1 MAKPAIKAEDLELKE
16 DVKLDVSADETKPD
30 TEDKKD
36 VKDDD
41 DKVVLEKVVENTL
54 KVGIEKVKVDSF
66 LDEHKNTVTDT
77 VITLKIELADGSVE
91 FHDVSTIAKKA
102 ATKAVFK
109 KK

>member
-16 DVKLDVSADETKPD
+16 DVKLDVLADDTKAD
-30 TEDKKD
+30 SEDEKD
-36 VKDDD
+36 VKSDE

-54 KVGIEKVKVDSF
+54 KVEIEKVKVGSF

-91 FHDVSTIAKKA
+91 FHDVSTISKKA
-102 ATKAVFK
+102 TTKAVFK
-109 KK
+109 RK